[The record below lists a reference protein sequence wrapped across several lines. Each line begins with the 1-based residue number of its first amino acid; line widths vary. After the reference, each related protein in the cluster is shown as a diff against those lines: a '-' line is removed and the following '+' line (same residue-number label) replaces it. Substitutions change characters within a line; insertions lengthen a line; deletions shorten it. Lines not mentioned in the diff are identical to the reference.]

1 MRISDWSS
9 DVCSSDLITMMAA
22 EVMRRLNIEPKVAL
36 LSRSNF
42 GTGSSASGEKMRE
55 AVKLVRA
62 RDPELEID
70 GEMHGD
76 CALDPAL
83 RERILPSTTDR
94 KSTRL
99 NSSH

>member
-83 RERILPSTTDR
+83 RERSEGSRAGKEGASTC
-94 KSTRL
+94 K
-99 NSSH
+99 